1 YMIIHGVPAR
11 SVDLIGKM
19 LRPIQEARELRGR
32 RMVEGMNTLLPRY
45 GLRALDW
52 QSDVRSLSRA
62 DDGGTITE
70 RHILFAVAA
79 AIVEKAGRGRAL
91 LDYLKTT
98 IGIHVSARVSEL
110 LADPSNGVLLFD
122 LLGVL

>member
-79 AIVEKAGRGRAL
+79 AIVAKAGRGPAL
-91 LDYLKTT
+91 LDFLRTAL
-98 IGIHVSARVSEL
+98 GVHPPARVSAY
-110 LADPSNGVLLFD
+110 LADPSNETLLYD
-122 LLGVL
+122 LL